1 MKFIHLTDPHFI
13 PPGKTL
19 YGRDPRIA
27 LDAAVADINAAN
39 SDAEHNS
46 SLINF
51 YLTFGDIMSTD
62 EVIGCLKKNAA
73 ATPAAAE

>member
-19 YGRDPRIA
+19 YGRDPRLA

-39 SDAEHNS
+39 SDAEMLVS
-46 SLINF
+46 PAISP
-51 YLTFGDIMSTD
+51 
-62 EVIGCLKKNAA
+62 IGASRKPSPIWPSAWRR
-73 ATPAAAE
+73 